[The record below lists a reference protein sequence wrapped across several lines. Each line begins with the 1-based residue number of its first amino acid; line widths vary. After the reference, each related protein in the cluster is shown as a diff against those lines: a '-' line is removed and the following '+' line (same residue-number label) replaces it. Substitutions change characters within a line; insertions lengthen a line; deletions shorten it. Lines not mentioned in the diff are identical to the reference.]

1 MSTAELLVNLA
12 GPAGRAYVEIRCEHG
27 AVAAEVEDDPDGTVT
42 IAAMDHIQF
51 NHKRDNACTC
61 DRLSSSST
69 AGSRTHPWLT
79 TSGMP
84 GGSTEMASAP
94 RFFNR
99 ARGG

>member
-61 DRLSSSST
+61 DRLLIIVDGGEPDAPLADYLGN
-69 AGSRTHPWLT
+69 AGWIH
-79 TSGMP
+79 
-84 GGSTEMASAP
+84 
-94 RFFNR
+94 
-99 ARGG
+99 